1 MIRLN
6 TKNRLQI
13 FIILKQNM
21 KIIEAEAS
29 KLKRSVDYS
38 LKIIEL
44 LIIITTTKNVNPSRS
59 HDPTTSF
66 TEVSYGDNHDI
77 ALQQMLELPQQN
89 NTTTQTV

>member
-13 FIILKQNM
+13 VIILKQNM
-21 KIIEAEAS
+21 KIIEAQAS

-44 LIIITTTKNVNPSRS
+44 LIIITTTKNVNPSSS
-59 HDPTTSF
+59 HAPTTSF
-66 TEVSYGDNHDI
+66 TEVSCGDDI
-77 ALQQMLELPQQN
+77 ALQQMEQN